1 MLSVHIVKKLTNFT
15 LDVKF
20 EVNNEIVALFG
31 PSGSGKTTILNAI
44 AGLTKLTDGTIKLKD
59 RLFVKHGKSLIP
71 VQKRNVGYVFQSYA
85 LFPHMT
91 IWENIKYGMKD
102 EKMTKQL
109 IEQLGIEH
117 ILHEYPQKVSGG
129 ERQRTAMIRALATK
143 PEILLLD
150 EPFSALDEQTKNISI
165 EQVKTVHRSWKIP
178 IIFVSHNR
186 KEVKTLTDTI
196 LYIRE
201 GKILEEEC
209 KLEVNEHHNG

>member
-186 KEVKTLTDTI
+186 KEVKSLTDTI